1 MIENEMNGTAV
12 VIDIDSVHG
21 YDQEDSDR
29 MEFTTDGTYSFE
41 NGVGRLSY
49 WESEVTG
56 LTGTLTQM
64 EIAPGR
70 VVVRR
75 EGTVTSQMEFE
86 PGFRSRFAYE
96 TPYGTASMGMDTRQI
111 LSQFD
116 ERGGELE
123 MDYVLDLEHMTAIR
137 NKFCV
142 RVRRADEICGM

>member
-1 MIENEMNGTAV
+1 MTEKD
-12 VIDIDSVHG
+12 VIIDVHSVHG
-21 YDQEDSDR
+21 YDQEEQDSLD
-29 MEFTTDGTYSFE
+29 FTTDGRYRFE
-41 NGVGRLSY
+41 QGVCRLSY

>member
-1 MIENEMNGTAV
+1 MIENEMNGTPV

-21 YDQEDSDR
+21 YDREDSDR

-142 RVRRADEICGM
+142 RVRRADDICGM

>member
-1 MIENEMNGTAV
+1 MIENEMNGTPV

-29 MEFTTDGTYSFE
+29 MEFTTDGTYTFE

-70 VVVRR
+70 VIVRR
-75 EGTVTSQMEFE
+75 EGTVTSQMEFA
-86 PGFRSRFAYE
+86 PGNRSRFAYE

-116 ERGGELE
+116 ERGGQLE

-142 RVRRADEICGM
+142 RVRRADEVCGM